1 MKKVGITGAIGSGKT
16 TISKEFSKLGG
27 YHLNADNE
35 AKEFLIR
42 NKSIKN
48 QIINSFGND
57 ILNKENNID
66 LFKLSKKA
74 FSNKKNQLTLNS
86 IIHPKVTS
94 FIDNLFN
101 IMRYKYKTKLFII
114 DAALIFESKLNEKLD
129 LVIFVKSDFNTRITR
144 ALLRGKHSKK
154 EIIRRETL
162 QMNEVIKEKKSD
174 FIIKNNDSLV
184 SLNKQI
190 NKIYNQ
196 IIF

>member
-16 TISKEFSKLGG
+16 TISKEFSKLGA

>member
-1 MKKVGITGAIGSGKT
+1 MIKVGITGGIGSGKT
-16 TISKEFSKLGG
+16 TISKEFSKLGA
-27 YHLNADNE
+27 YHLNADDE

-42 NKSIKN
+42 NKIIKN
-48 QIINSFGND
+48 QIIYSFGND

-74 FSNKKNQLTLNS
+74 ISNKKNQLILNS

-101 IMRYKYKTKLFII
+101 FMQYKSKTNLFVI

-129 LVIFVKSDFNTRITR
+129 FIIFVKSDFNTRITR
-144 ALLRGKHSKK
+144 ALLRGRHSKK
-154 EIIRRETL
+154 EIIRRESL
-162 QMNEVIKEKKSD
+162 QMDQVLKEKKSD
-174 FIIKNNDSLV
+174 FIIENNNNLE

-190 NKIYNQ
+190 SKIYDQ
-196 IIF
+196 IIS

>member
-16 TISKEFSKLGG
+16 TISKEFSKLGA

-42 NKSIKN
+42 NKPIKN

-86 IIHPKVTS
+86 IIH
-94 FIDNLFN
+94 
-101 IMRYKYKTKLFII
+101 
-114 DAALIFESKLNEKLD
+114 
-129 LVIFVKSDFNTRITR
+129 
-144 ALLRGKHSKK
+144 
-154 EIIRRETL
+154 
-162 QMNEVIKEKKSD
+162 
-174 FIIKNNDSLV
+174 
-184 SLNKQI
+184 
-190 NKIYNQ
+190 
-196 IIF
+196 

>member
-16 TISKEFSKLGG
+16 TISKEFSKLGA

-42 NKSIKN
+42 NKPIKN

-144 ALLRGKHSKK
+144 ALLRGNHSKK

>member
-16 TISKEFSKLGG
+16 TISKEFSKLGA

-66 LFKLSKKA
+66 LFKLSKKE
-74 FSNKKNQLTLNS
+74 FSDKKNQLTLNS